1 MTVLFFF
8 RCNNKSDN
16 KYKCWNMVLL
26 KKKIQNPPDLPVI
39 LKRVAAGGETVIS
52 PV

>member
-1 MTVLFFF
+1 MTFLFFF

-26 KKKIQNPPDLPVI
+26 KKKKYKIHQI
-39 LKRVAAGGETVIS
+39 YQ
-52 PV
+52 

>member
-1 MTVLFFF
+1 MLEHGFAE
-8 RCNNKSDN
+8 
-16 KYKCWNMVLL
+16 